1 MHEITIGKNDAGQ
14 RVDKFLTKSLG
25 LPTGLLYKAIRT
37 KKIKRNR
44 KRTEPSEILAEGDV
58 LQCFL
63 PEEFFAKQAENV
75 SLSRLTPNLDI
86 LYEDEHL
93 LLVNKRPGL
102 TVHEDEHTA
111 GDTLIVR
118 IQAYLY
124 QKGEYDP
131 QSEQSFA
138 PALCNRID
146 RNTGGIVIA
155 AKDAATLRVMNEK
168 IRAREI
174 DKYYLCAVHG
184 IPQPREALLSGY
196 LLKDEKNNRVKV
208 YEKDRKSVV

>member
-1 MHEITIGKNDAGQ
+1 MHEIQIGKNDAGQ

-37 KKIKRNR
+37 KKIKCNR
-44 KRTEPSEILAEGDV
+44 KRTEPSAILAEGDT

-63 PEEFFAKQAENV
+63 PDEFFTGKAENV
-75 SLSRLTPNLDI
+75 SLARVTPNLDI

-111 GDTLIVR
+111 TDTLITR

-124 QKGEYDP
+124 QKGEYVPKD
-131 QSEQSFA
+131 ELSFA

-155 AKDAATLRVMNEK
+155 AKDAMTLRVMNEK
-168 IRAREI
+168 IRDREI
-174 DKYYLCAVHG
+174 DK
-184 IPQPREALLSGY
+184 
-196 LLKDEKNNRVKV
+196 
-208 YEKDRKSVV
+208 